1 MNERI
6 KELRKTLKLT
16 QQQFADKIGVKQNTV
31 ATYEMGRNA
40 PNDTVIN
47 LICREF
53 GVNELW
59 LRAGDGDMFQRL
71 SRSEEISAFVG
82 KTLAGKA
89 EDEFK
94 RRLMS
99 TLSRLSE
106 AEWAALESVAD
117 KFIEEYKEEQE

>member
-6 KELRKTLKLT
+6 KELRKALKLT
-16 QQQFADKIGVKQNTV
+16 QQQFAEKIGLTRNFVAQIEIGAGTPSDRTV
-31 ATYEMGRNA
+31 S
-40 PNDTVIN
+40 D
-47 LICREF
+47 ICREF

-59 LRAGDGDMFQRL
+59 LRAGDGDMFRKL
-71 SRSEEISAFVG
+71 SRSEEISSFVG
-82 KTLAGKA
+82 KTLAGRA

-117 KFIEEYKEEQE
+117 KFVEEYKEEQE